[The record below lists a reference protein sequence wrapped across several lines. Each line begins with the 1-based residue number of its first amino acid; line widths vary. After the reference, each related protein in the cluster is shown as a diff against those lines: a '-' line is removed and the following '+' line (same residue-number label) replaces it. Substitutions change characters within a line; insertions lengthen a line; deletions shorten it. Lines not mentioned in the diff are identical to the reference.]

1 MALID
6 RIFRDPADDESRH
19 IHNHLI
25 AAAFW
30 MWARGDITRAQLVTA
45 MGLDVQDD
53 AQIDELKATYD
64 ALATQAEKDRFFG
77 DFTAWTVA
85 AEEGKITKG
94 QFRTK
99 FGLT

>member
-6 RIFRDPADDESRH
+6 RIFRDPADDAVVKV
-19 IHNHLI
+19 HNHFM

-30 MWARGDITRAQLVTA
+30 LWARGDANRAKVVSAL
-45 MGLDVQDD
+45 GLDASDD
-53 AQIDELKATYD
+53 AQLDELKATYD
-64 ALATQAEKDRFFG
+64 ALGTAAEKDRFFG

-85 AEEGKITKG
+85 AEEGEVTKT
-94 QFRTK
+94 QFRNK